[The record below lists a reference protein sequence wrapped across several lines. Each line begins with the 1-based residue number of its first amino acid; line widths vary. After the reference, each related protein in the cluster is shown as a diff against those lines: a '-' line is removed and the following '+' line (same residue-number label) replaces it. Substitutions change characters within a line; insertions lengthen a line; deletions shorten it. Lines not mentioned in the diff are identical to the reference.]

1 MNGRGPRLAAPS
13 PPPGSRTRPPIWSLL
28 PLTLYLT
35 LLLGVPSLAQR
46 CDCPKGMEH
55 LCRCNV
61 LIDAKVVQQQFAYLD
76 RLLLAEF
83 AEYLEQSPVAAVRLG
98 KREEMVLKGEAA
110 QGFIDTESKESESGL
125 LIVLS
130 PTLRRDEALMVLAH
144 ELGHAWQFSSR
155 PDVDAISDFLAEGF
169 AEWVAFRLTRRAG
182 LTEFAFRIKAS
193 RDPLYGEAFRWF
205 LDIEQQHGTGAV
217 ISVML
222 NWVDRDGHRGTVP

>member
-1 MNGRGPRLAAPS
+1 MSDGVGSPARRAWLKAAAALACS
-13 PPPGSRTRPPIWSLL
+13 PFLSL
-28 PLTLYLT
+28 P
-35 LLLGVPSLAQR
+35 VLAQR
-46 CDCPKGMEH
+46 CECPKGMEH

-61 LIDAKVVQQQFAYLD
+61 LVSTKVAQQQLAYLD

-83 AEYLEQSPVAAVRLG
+83 SEFLDESPVAAVRLG

-110 QGFIDTESKESESGL
+110 QGFIDTESYESESGL
-125 LIVLS
+125 LIVVN

-155 PDVDAISDFLAEGF
+155 PDVDDISDFLAEGF
-169 AEWVAFRLTRRAG
+169 AEWVAFHLVRRAG

-193 RDPLYGEAFRWF
+193 KDPLYGEAFRWF
-205 LDIEQQHGTGAV
+205 LDIETRHGIGAV

-222 NWVDRDGHRGTVP
+222 NWKDHEGHRL

>member
-1 MNGRGPRLAAPS
+1 MSAFSPARRRLLKAVALLSCS
-13 PPPGSRTRPPIWSLL
+13 PLFSL
-28 PLTLYLT
+28 PA
-35 LLLGVPSLAQR
+35 LAQR
-46 CDCPKGMEH
+46 CDCAKGMEH

-61 LIDAKVVQQQFAYLD
+61 LIDNKVAQQQLAYLD

-83 AEYLEQSPVAAVRLG
+83 TEFLDESPVAAVRLG
-98 KREEMVLKGEAA
+98 KRDEMVLKGEAA
-110 QGFIDTESKESESGL
+110 QGFIDTESYESESGL
-125 LIVLS
+125 LIVLN

-169 AEWVAFRLTRRAG
+169 AEWVAFHLLRRAG

-193 RDPLYGEAFRWF
+193 KDPLYGEAFRWF
-205 LDIEQQHGTGAV
+205 LDIESRHGVGAV

-222 NWVDRDGHRGTVP
+222 NWVDHEGHRTP